1 VLDILCS
8 VSPNVFDSPYST
20 SFVFCH
26 TKKQCWPNFSTLD
39 PGSKGQKGTGSRI
52 RIRNTET
59 MLKTSCVSLFVHTK
73 IFINHYLGDT
83 VNTFCVG
90 IKKFAVQLSSPLSTP
105 RAKNA
110 EPHRGGSGSQRK
122 RPSAGVPTPSAPAAK
137 VAKPIAIKK
146 RPGNNPAA
154 SPKSVNNVPS
164 PLKVLAAA
172 GLTVTRQPRENNGMD
187 VTDCITLD

>member
-1 VLDILCS
+1 
-8 VSPNVFDSPYST
+8 
-20 SFVFCH
+20 
-26 TKKQCWPNFSTLD
+26 
-39 PGSKGQKGTGSRI
+39 
-52 RIRNTET
+52 
-59 MLKTSCVSLFVHTK
+59 MLKISCVSLFVCKDISIIILATL
-73 IFINHYLGDT
+73 F
-83 VNTFCVG
+83 VG

-122 RPSAGVPTPSAPAAK
+122 RPSAGVPKPSAPAAKVAKTPSAPAAK

-154 SPKSVNNVPS
+154 STKSVNNVPS

-172 GLTVTRQPRENNGMD
+172 GLTVTRQPPRENNGMD
-187 VTDCITLD
+187 VTDCITLE